1 MDLIYQ
7 ERGHRLTCFEQ
18 PLLSPANL
26 SSYGE
31 VIHQAGA
38 PLVNCWGFV
47 DGTVRPICRPGQHQ
61 RILYN
66 GHKRVHSIK
75 FQSVVTPNG
84 LIANLSG
91 PCEGKKHDSGM
102 LRESGL
108 LTSLEEHS
116 FSSTGDILC
125 IYGDPAY
132 PLRPHL
138 QAPFKAAVRLTEEQ
152 LAFNRAM
159 STARVNVEWVFGGIV
174 NFFKF

>member
-1 MDLIYQ
+1 MQIY
-7 ERGHRLTCFEQ
+7 L
-18 PLLSPANL
+18 
-26 SSYGE
+26 
-31 VIHQAGA
+31 
-38 PLVNCWGFV
+38 
-47 DGTVRPICRPGQHQ
+47 
-61 RILYN
+61 
-66 GHKRVHSIK
+66 
-75 FQSVVTPNG
+75 
-84 LIANLSG
+84 G
-91 PCEGKKHDSGM
+91 PYEGKKHDSGM

-159 STARVNVEWVFGGIV
+159 SAARVSVEWVFGDIV
-174 NFFKF
+174 NFFKFLDFKKNLKIHLSAVGKMYVVCSLLTNARTCLYGSVTSNYFN